1 LTSKTLNW
9 KRLVISSHGPHA
21 SPLPPPSCQLT
32 SPAAIKKMGKAKV
45 LLTPSDLQSNFWDG
59 NKKKR
64 N

>member
-1 LTSKTLNW
+1 
-9 KRLVISSHGPHA
+9 LVISSHGPHA